1 MARQPLPD
9 LLNGPVTPT
18 LVNLSFPLAGAMLL
32 NSALGVV
39 DLIYVGLLGK
49 EALAAVA
56 LCFPLHF
63 LIITA
68 GAGASD
74 AVSAVLARY
83 FGAGDKEHT
92 ERIALYAVFAWFG
105 LTVLMMPLGLLFAR
119 SLLEST
125 GADPAV
131 VEMAHDYASTLYWG
145 VGAILG
151 QMILGGLYRGAGDT
165 RFPFWNLMLA
175 VVCNAVLDPLFIF
188 GLGPF
193 PRMGV
198 YGAALATVLSRVI
211 GLGVFSLH
219 IFRRRGPVRFN
230 PRALRWD
237 PEAYSRLWRLAVPG
251 FIQRAVVPVAIQVVL
266 YLITPLGV
274 AVVGAYGVSQR
285 LLNLVQ
291 LPAIG
296 FGTGT
301 MVMIGQCHAA
311 GLVDRSRR
319 TSMASVWVT
328 TLITGGLSVLI
339 WLFAPFFVSLFSD
352 SPEVTRAGALMMRW
366 LVVAQPATAL
376 ILLVNGYFNAMGR
389 GLYAMLPT
397 IGQRLLLEPGG
408 LALGLLLGGL
418 TGAWAG
424 MMAGGLVAG
433 CISLLVLFNRWRA
446 LRREEAGGGVVGGRG
461 A

>member
-1 MARQPLPD
+1 MAKRPLPD
-9 LLNGPVTPT
+9 LLNGPVTST

-63 LIITA
+63 LIISI
-68 GAGASD
+68 GAGTSD
-74 AVSAVLARY
+74 AISAVLARY

-92 ERIALYAVFAWFG
+92 ERVALYAAFAWLG
-105 LTVLMMPLGLLFAR
+105 LTALMMPLGLILAR
-119 SLLEST
+119 PLLEST

-131 VEMAHDYASTLYWG
+131 VEMANDYACTLYWG
-145 VGAILG
+145 AGAILG
-151 QMILGGLYRGAGDT
+151 QMMMGGLYRGGGDT
-165 RFPFWNLMLA
+165 RFPFWNLLLA
-175 VVCNAVLDPLFIF
+175 VICNAVLDPLFIF

-193 PRMGV
+193 PRLGV

-211 GLGVFSLH
+211 GMGAFSLH
-219 IFRRRGPVRFN
+219 LFRRKGPIHFN
-230 PRALRWD
+230 PKALRWD

-251 FIQRAVVPVAIQVVL
+251 FIQRGIMPVAIQVVL

-274 AVVGAYGVSQR
+274 AVVAAYGVVQR
-285 LLNLVQ
+285 LFGLIQ

-296 FGTGT
+296 FGSGT
-301 MVMIGQCHAA
+301 MVMIGQCHGA
-311 GLVDRSRR
+311 GLPDRARH

-328 TLITGGLSVLI
+328 TLITGGLTVLI
-339 WLFAPFFVSLFSD
+339 WFFAPFFVSLFSD

-366 LVVAQPATAL
+366 LVVAQPAAAL
-376 ILLVNGYFNAMGR
+376 IILVNGYFNAMGR

-397 IGQRLLLEPGG
+397 IGQRLILEPGG
-408 LALGLLLGGL
+408 LALGLLLGGM

-433 CISLLVLFNRWRA
+433 GVSLLVLFNRWRA
-446 LRREEAGGGVVGGRG
+446 LRREAGGG
-461 A
+461 